1 MDILTYKKNEGLLWI
16 EVTISGS
23 PTWYYYY
30 VEDQLHENGK
40 YSDKPKKHTLGEPH
54 ELIKLSHN
62 WLVRIANPSENDIS
76 CVVTIEWFQLQ
87 GGSKKS
93 IHSWTRT
100 LNVPA
105 ESGAEAGDSVLRN
118 PV

>member
-16 EVTISGS
+16 EVTISGT

-40 YSDKPKKHTLGEPH
+40 YSAKPKKHTLGEPH
-54 ELIKLSHN
+54 ELIKLSHS
-62 WLVRIANPSENDIS
+62 WLIKLANPSESDIS
-76 CVVTIEWFQLQ
+76 CAAKIEWFQMD
-87 GGSKKS
+87 GGSKKL
-93 IHSWTRT
+93 IHTWTRT